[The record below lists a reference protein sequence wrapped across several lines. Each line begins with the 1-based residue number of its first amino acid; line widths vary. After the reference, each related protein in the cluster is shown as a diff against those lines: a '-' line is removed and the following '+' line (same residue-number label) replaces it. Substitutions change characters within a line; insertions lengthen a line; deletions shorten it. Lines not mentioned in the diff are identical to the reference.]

1 MNLIEAFRKNVKNI
15 FVGSH
20 RGDDFILENITKS
33 EEKKM
38 EKSNQNDK
46 GVVPDEWFEKQP
58 PAYTAENKEI
68 DEQDLAPSSYEPPE
82 DEPED
87 IHQKMYE
94 IATAKYNPFAVG
106 GSENIQDFNNVGGS
120 EEVHK

>member
-20 RGDDFILENITKS
+20 RGDDFILENIIKS

-38 EKSNQNDK
+38 EKPNENENDF
-46 GVVPDEWFEKQP
+46 GVNPNEWFEEDHK
-58 PAYTAENKEI
+58 AI
-68 DEQDLAPSSYEPPE
+68 DEEPLDLAPSSYEPPE

-87 IHQKMYE
+87 IHEQML
-94 IATAKYNPFAVG
+94 
-106 GSENIQDFNNVGGS
+106 NNFFQLIFRNKRS
-120 EEVHK
+120 AICACFISRTNF

>member
-20 RGDDFILENITKS
+20 RGDDFILENIIKS

-38 EKSNQNDK
+38 EKPNENENDF
-46 GVVPDEWFEKQP
+46 GVNPNEWFEEDHK
-58 PAYTAENKEI
+58 AI
-68 DEQDLAPSSYEPPE
+68 DEEPLDLAPSYYEPPE

-87 IHQKMYE
+87 IHEQMYK

>member
-1 MNLIEAFRKNVKNI
+1 MNLLNTFRKKFKNI

-33 EEKKM
+33 NMKKPN
-38 EKSNQNDK
+38 ENDM

-58 PAYTAENKEI
+58 PAYTAENKES

-82 DEPED
+82 EEPED